1 MLYSWHIIGERIRK
15 NRKSLGL
22 SQEQFAEKISQTT
35 HKPLKRQ
42 TVAGWE
48 NGEPVKKLEQLLA
61 MCNLFQCDMSYL
73 LCECDTKRLASQSLS
88 QTLGLSERAIDT
100 LITASHNGH
109 PMLSVLSDLI
119 EDSSD
124 ILNSTE
130 SEDAD
135 CFSVIEQIA
144 AAASIN
150 YGSGSCAHGAEF
162 IDAFT
167 NRKNGFYVTP
177 RDIYRNMLHSIHKG
191 IDSFIKKRRE
201 KAGLPDYD

>member
-48 NGEPVKKLEQLLA
+48 NGEPVKKLEQLAA

-88 QTLGLSERAIDT
+88 QTLGLSEWAIDT
-100 LITASHNGH
+100 LITASHNDH

-124 ILNSTE
+124 ILNNTG
-130 SEDAD
+130 AD
-135 CFSVIEQIA
+135 NTNCFSVIDQIA

-150 YGSGSCAHGAEF
+150 YGPGSAAHEADF
-162 IDAFT
+162 FDAFNNQT
-167 NRKNGFYVTP
+167 DTF
-177 RDIYRNMLHSIHKG
+177 
-191 IDSFIKKRRE
+191 FI
-201 KAGLPDYD
+201 L